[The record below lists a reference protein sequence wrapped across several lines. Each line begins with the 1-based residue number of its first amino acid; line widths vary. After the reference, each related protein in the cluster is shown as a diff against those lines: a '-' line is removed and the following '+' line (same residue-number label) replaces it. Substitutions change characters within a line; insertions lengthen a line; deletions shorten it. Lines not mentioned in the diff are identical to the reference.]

1 MCGCGCGCVSI
12 CVCALARALVL
23 TAALVRACVCYVVCM
38 RNDLPFAGAMT
49 DFNARV
55 VYAGTRRNISTGQP
69 ESFQVPNAANHYM
82 PKCNQEQH
90 APPKSFSLPRNT
102 RTRTHTHTHTHA
114 RTHTHAHVRTHALT
128 HTQARTHAH
137 THTLTHAFHLHLP
150 LGLSLSLDLSASA
163 LGWAVIISFWPC
175 SAALTVPPHGRSRQ
189 RVAMLLLE
197 EHKLWPPPH
206 LHILA

>member
-69 ESFQVPNAANHYM
+69 ESFQVPNAANHSM

-114 RTHTHAHVRTHALT
+114 RTHTHAHTHS
-128 HTQARTHAH
+128 HTRKHARTHARTHSH
-137 THTLTHAFHLHLP
+137 THSTST
-150 LGLSLSLDLSASA
+150 SLSAS
-163 LGWAVIISFWPC
+163 LSPSTFLPL
-175 SAALTVPPHGRSRQ
+175 S
-189 RVAMLLLE
+189 
-197 EHKLWPPPH
+197 
-206 LHILA
+206 